1 MNWKNEFIKK
11 MFPIDERNR
20 NIDEALQLKHQNL
33 PNSLFMYRKLSERN
47 ILSFSRDE
55 IWLSEP
61 SKFNDPYDC
70 LFSALIN
77 TPELIKDL
85 DEGTKET
92 LYHDAFKQFSEIVP
106 KENQPEVKNSY
117 VKQLLEQMQ
126 DMFHIC
132 CFSEIQDS
140 ILMWSHYAD
149 YHKGFCVGY
158 DISTILQ
165 GDTKLPG
172 GTEFLYPVI
181 YRDEFPKP
189 EETIQYF
196 SYYAT
201 NDFQKEN
208 DWWQNY
214 FALIKSTEWSYEK
227 EWRLILPHAGK
238 LTQTVI
244 FPPKAI
250 YLGCNV
256 KKDCGYHCLLNIAR
270 EKGITVY
277 QMELSKSEFKLV
289 PKLISSKD

>member
-33 PNSLFMYRKLSERN
+33 PNSLFRYGKLSERN

-77 TPELIKDL
+77 NDELVKDL
-85 DEGTKET
+85 EESLKKSP
-92 LYHDAFKQFSEIVP
+92 YHDAVKEILKKVP
-106 KENQPEVKNSY
+106 QKIQQEVKNSY
-117 VKQLLEQMQ
+117 IKQLLEKMQ
-126 DMFHIC
+126 DMFHIRY
-132 CFSEIQDS
+132 FSEKQDV

-149 YHKGFCVGY
+149 YHKGFCVEY
-158 DISTILQ
+158 DISTIPP
-165 GDTKLPG
+165 GD
-172 GTEFLYPVI
+172 TEFLYPVI

-189 EETIQYF
+189 EEAIQYF
-196 SYYAT
+196 YYYAK
-201 NDFQKEN
+201 NDLQKEN

-227 EWRLILPHAGK
+227 EWRFILPNAGAGK
-238 LTQTVI
+238 LTQI
-244 FPPKAI
+244 EGMRGFPTKAI

-256 KKDCGYHCLLNIAR
+256 KKDCGYRCLLNIAR